1 MENLTPKDAARYLAT
16 FHGKHVVVVGDV
28 MLDEYVR
35 GDVSRISPEAP
46 VPVVDQTERQ
56 LMPGGAA
63 NAAANIVSLAANATI
78 VGVVG
83 ADAPA
88 DHLRAA
94 MKERGI
100 ATDGLVTTKERPTT
114 HKLRIVAR
122 TQQIV
127 RVDVESR
134 DKLAAESEQSLVAQ
148 IAESAKT
155 ADALVISDYA
165 KGVATDAVIKACI
178 AVAKA
183 RGIPLIVDPKGRDFS
198 KYAGATIITPN
209 LLELEVAAGGISTHN
224 ASAAIVEA
232 GAKLLPQVGGA
243 SILVTRG
250 AAGMTLLS
258 PGKEPLHLPTVAR
271 SVYDVTGAGDTVV
284 GTLALA
290 LAAKVPIL
298 HALILASHAASIAVG
313 RPGTVAVTTDEL
325 LASFGAA

>member
-1 MENLTPKDAARYLAT
+1 MENLTHAEVQAMLAS

-35 GDVSRISPEAP
+35 GDVARISPEAP
-46 VPVVDQTERQ
+46 VPVVDLTERQ

-63 NAAANIVSLAANATI
+63 NTAANIVSLGAKATI

-88 DHLRAA
+88 DQLRVA
-94 MKERGI
+94 MRERGI
-100 ATDGLVTTKERPTT
+100 ATDALVTAEERPTT

-134 DKLAAESEQSLVAQ
+134 DKLSAASDAKLVAQ
-148 IAESAKT
+148 ITVSA
-155 ADALVISDYA
+155 ADAHALVISDYA
-165 KGVATDAVIKACI
+165 KGVVTDAVIKACI
-178 AVAKA
+178 AAAKA
-183 RGIPLIVDPKGRDFS
+183 RGIPVIVDPKARDFS

-209 LLELEVAAGGISTHN
+209 VLELEVAAGVSTHN
-224 ASAAIVEA
+224 RDADIVEA
-232 GAKLLPQVGGA
+232 GTALLKTVGGS

-258 PGKEPLHLPTVAR
+258 PGREPVHLPTVAR
-271 SVYDVTGAGDTVV
+271 SVFDVTGAGDTVV
-284 GTLALA
+284 GTLTLA
-290 LAAKVPIL
+290 LAANVPMQ
-298 HALILASHAASIAVG
+298 HALVLASHAASIAVG
-313 RPGTVAVTTDEL
+313 RPGTVAVTTSEL
-325 LASFGAA
+325 RASFAEA